1 MIQLVNQPA
10 CHAEGRGFEPRRSRH
25 DFASEFSF
33 SPRSHDTLLLPFMT
47 LLVGLRSLRLFMRM
61 LFQLVKRGWR
71 VVTEVHTTQ
80 WLIVSLVPSSALT
93 AIVAFLGEHSV
104 AVLATVFFL
113 ALVASALV
121 VVAIL
126 GYRKEKE
133 VPAARAPGRG
143 RISLMEA
150 ATRAYEQTRN
160 KPVARFAELQ
170 EVH

>member
-1 MIQLVNQPA
+1 
-10 CHAEGRGFEPRRSRH
+10 
-25 DFASEFSF
+25 
-33 SPRSHDTLLLPFMT
+33 MT

-133 VPAARAPGRG
+133 APAARAQVGEEFHSWTPQLAPTSRLETGPLRGSQNSPSPGS
-143 RISLMEA
+143 SLTIPM
-150 ATRAYEQTRN
+150 TGSSLGT
-160 KPVARFAELQ
+160 
-170 EVH
+170 